1 MIITGPQGRESEVDD
16 EADDNYRLGHLRMTI
31 WMENIYRDE
40 CHFHISFLNF
50 YDFFRTIMM
59 R

>member
-16 EADDNYRLGHLRMTI
+16 EADDNYMTRSLANDQL

-40 CHFHISFLNF
+40 YVIFV
-50 YDFFRTIMM
+50 RPP
-59 R
+59 